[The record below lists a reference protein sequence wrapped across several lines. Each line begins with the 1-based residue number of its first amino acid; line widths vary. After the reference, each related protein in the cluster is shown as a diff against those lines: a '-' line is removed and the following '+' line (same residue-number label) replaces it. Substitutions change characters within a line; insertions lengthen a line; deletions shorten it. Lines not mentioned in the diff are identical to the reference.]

1 MWRDQECKPNRDVAN
16 NVCCRPEDVSSN
28 CLHLLAG
35 ECPPGWRVAREC
47 CPAPYDKW
55 VAPIEGIFNDPDQCR
70 LDCIA
75 KCLHPQVR

>member
-1 MWRDQECKPNRDVAN
+1 MWRDHECKPNRDLAN

-55 VAPIEGIFNDPDQCR
+55 VIDLCHRQLIEIFNDPD
-70 LDCIA
+70 
-75 KCLHPQVR
+75 